1 MNAPLSFK
9 IRLPME
15 TSLKEGHGVRF
26 NSSETTDSLM
36 ATYIGRSRID
46 RKSMFKTQFF
56 EGEATELADIFDGG
70 TTIDNGGNTLVIET
84 YPGLISTLED
94 VVQPFSPKN

>member
-9 IRLPME
+9 IRLPKE
-15 TSLKEGHGVRF
+15 TILKEGHGVRF

-46 RKSMFKTQFF
+46 RKSIFKTQFF
-56 EGEATELADIFDGG
+56 EGEATELADIFDGE
-70 TTIDNGGNTLVIET
+70 TTVDNGGTLITIKT